1 MMRVLV
7 TGAAGFVGSHLA
19 QALKRA
25 CGDDALVRA
34 TSKTAGQHPDYG
46 PVSALDIEDAAAVAQ
61 AIQDHAPTHVI
72 HLAGIAAPSAANAN
86 PRLAWNVHLG
96 GALNLGEAILRHAPA
111 CHLLHVGTGL
121 VYGATAKS
129 GQPLSE
135 DALLAPTDGYAASKA
150 AADLALGAMNQQGL
164 KCIRLRPFNHSG
176 LGQSDAFVIPAFAR
190 QIAEIEAGLSP
201 PQLRVGNLDAERDF
215 LDVRD
220 VARAYILAMLRADTL
235 EAGAILNI
243 ASGMPR
249 RIGDVLETLLTQAKV
264 KIEVVSDPARMRP
277 SDLPRIVG
285 DAKRAEN
292 ILGWSPQHG
301 FSDMIQVVLD
311 DWRTRTTVR

>member
-25 CGDDALVRA
+25 CGDDILIRA

-46 PVSALDIEDAAAVAQ
+46 PISALDIEDAAAVAQ

-121 VYGATAKS
+121 VYGTTAKS
-129 GQPLSE
+129 GLPLGE
-135 DALLAPTDGYAASKA
+135 DALLAPADGYAASKA
-150 AADLALGAMNQQGL
+150 AADLALGAMSQQGL

-176 LGQSDAFVIPAFAR
+176 PGQSDAFVIPAFAR
-190 QIAEIEAGLSP
+190 QIAEIEAGHSA

-220 VARAYILAMLRADTL
+220 VARAYVLAALNADALAPGT
-235 EAGAILNI
+235 ILNI
-243 ASGMPR
+243 ASGTPR
-249 RIGDVLETLLTQAKV
+249 RIGAVLEALLALAKI
-264 KIEVVSDPARMRP
+264 KIEVASDPARMRP

-285 DAKRAEN
+285 AADCAKMA
-292 ILGWSPQHG
+292 LGWSPQ
-301 FSDMIQVVLD
+301 FAFNDTIAAVLD
-311 DWRTRTTVR
+311 DWRRRTTVR